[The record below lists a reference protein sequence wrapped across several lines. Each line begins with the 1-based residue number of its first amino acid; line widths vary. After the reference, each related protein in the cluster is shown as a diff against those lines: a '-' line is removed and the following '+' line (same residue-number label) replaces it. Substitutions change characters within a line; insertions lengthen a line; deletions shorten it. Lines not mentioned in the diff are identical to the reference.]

1 MTARTV
7 RPLTTSLAL
16 AILLTA
22 CATYRMEEAQ
32 HLAEE
37 ELAVLNMSFPRLLP
51 EIFVTHI
58 DCVSPGFTSP
68 KSFQLLP
75 GWRAIT
81 LQGNPDLGMAPHPK
95 TYIVRVEPGR
105 SYTYY
110 PAPDNSTNTWLL
122 AFVDDAADRRIQ
134 AGVMPADMA
143 LLTGA
148 RPRPESCELA
158 AELDRTGAREL
169 PDHVR
174 R

>member
-1 MTARTV
+1 MTARTA
-7 RPLTTSLAL
+7 RPLLTALAL
-16 AILLTA
+16 ATFLTA
-22 CATYRMEEAQ
+22 CATYRMDAAE

-37 ELAVLNMSFPRLLP
+37 ELAVLTMSFPRLLP

-68 KSFQLLP
+68 KSFQLAP

-81 LQGNPDLGMAPHPK
+81 LQGNPDLGMAPDPK
-95 TYIVRVEPGR
+95 TYLVQLLPGR
-105 SYTYY
+105 AYTYL
-110 PAPDNSTNTWLL
+110 PDPNNSTNTWLL

-134 AGVMPADMA
+134 AGVMPAGMN

-148 RPRPESCELA
+148 RPNPEACELV
-158 AELDRTGAREL
+158 AELNRTGAREL
-169 PDHVR
+169 PDWVR